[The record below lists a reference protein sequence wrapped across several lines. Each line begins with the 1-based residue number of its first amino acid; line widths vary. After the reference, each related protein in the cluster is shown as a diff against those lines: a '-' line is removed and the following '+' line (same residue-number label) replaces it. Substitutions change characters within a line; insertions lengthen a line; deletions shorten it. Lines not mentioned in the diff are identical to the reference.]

1 MKGGKD
7 STTTWLAP
15 GARVALVVAPYYT
28 EIAAGLVAG
37 ARAALESGGATV
49 ETFEVPGALEIASA
63 IATIERGAPAGGLPA
78 FDGYVALG
86 CVIRG
91 ETSHYDLV
99 CGESARGLTLLG
111 VERGV
116 AIGNGVL
123 TVENYAQAQE
133 RADPARLNK
142 GGEAAVAC
150 LSLIALRRARA
161 GA

>member
-7 STTTWLAP
+7 STTMWRAP
-15 GARVALVVAPYYT
+15 GARVALIVAPYYT
-28 EIAAGLVAG
+28 EIAAGLVEG
-37 ARAALESGGATV
+37 ARAALEAGGAQV
-49 ETFEVPGALEIASA
+49 EIVEVPGALEIAPA
-63 IATIERGAPAGGLPA
+63 IATIETVAHGGGLPS

-99 CGESARGLTLLG
+99 CGESARGLTILG
-111 VERGV
+111 VERGLAV
-116 AIGNGVL
+116 GNGIL

-142 GGEAAVAC
+142 GGEAAAAC
-150 LSLIALRRARA
+150 LALIALRHARARA
-161 GA
+161 